1 MKRLACL
8 LPFLVV
14 AVTSA
19 APSLPQQGAAAL
31 STFLKTVTDRGD
43 VPGVVM
49 VVVGKDG
56 VLYHEAF
63 GKSRT
68 TSNTPMAKDTIFNMA
83 SMTKPIT
90 SVAIMMLVDEGKL
103 TLDDDVA
110 KYLPKYKNP
119 LVIST
124 FNETDATY
132 ETRPAR
138 RPITIRHLLTHTGR
152 GVCKTTSGSRP

>member
-14 AVTSA
+14 AVTAA

-31 STFLKTVTDRGD
+31 STFLKSVTDRGD
-43 VPGVVM
+43 VPGVVV

-68 TSNTPMAKDTIFNMA
+68 
-83 SMTKPIT
+83 
-90 SVAIMMLVDEGKL
+90 
-103 TLDDDVA
+103 
-110 KYLPKYKNP
+110 
-119 LVIST
+119 
-124 FNETDATY
+124 
-132 ETRPAR
+132 
-138 RPITIRHLLTHTGR
+138 
-152 GVCKTTSGSRP
+152 